1 MLSRWQA
8 YTWTSFGGRCW
19 EVRSQS
25 GSQVREGLFLYGNPP
40 GEVHPAPERIYLAES
55 GTIEQFLVPASGDRN
70 QHTLQREPLAI
81 DLLPAIAV
89 AFLHP
94 VVILDHHGIEVSRSA
109 KDLLDQEERS
119 ACHGVLPD
127 VA

>member
-40 GEVHPAPERIYLAES
+40 GEVHPPPEAIDLTEAS
-55 GTIEQFLVPASGDRN
+55 HVQQLLIPAGRYRH
-70 QHTLQREPLAI
+70 QHAFQREPLAL
-81 DLLPAIAV
+81 DFFLTVAIGGLVAV
-89 AFLHP
+89 VTLRH
-94 VVILDHHGIEVSRSA
+94 D
-109 KDLLDQEERS
+109 
-119 ACHGVLPD
+119 
-127 VA
+127 